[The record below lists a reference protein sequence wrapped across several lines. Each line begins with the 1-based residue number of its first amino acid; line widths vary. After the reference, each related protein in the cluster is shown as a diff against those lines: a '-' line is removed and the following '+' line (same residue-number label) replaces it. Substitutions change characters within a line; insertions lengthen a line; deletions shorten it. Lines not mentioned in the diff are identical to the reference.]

1 MSRLIGLVLFAIAG
15 VTATELN
22 AQQQCGYLVDALVD
36 SAWAE
41 YRAGQITTAEAGF
54 RAATAQCAG
63 HPGARTGLGYTAL
76 RRNQLGEARVWFE
89 DVLIDHPELVDAL
102 VGLGL
107 IAWRQADHAAARTAF
122 ERALAHDPT
131 NEEARSYLPRL
142 APLSYPART
151 HGDRFEVRT
160 VDGWTPFYVKGVN
173 LGAAVPGRFPSE
185 FPDSAVYA
193 RWIAAIGEMGANTI
207 RIYTI
212 HPPHFYQA
220 LREYNLRHPSQPL
233 MLLHGIWVELPPN
246 DDYDDPEWNA
256 EVDAELRRVVDLV
269 HGRARIAPRRG
280 HADGRYEA
288 DVSSWTL
295 GFIVGREW
303 EPHSA
308 AVYNERRR
316 DVTSWT
322 GRFLRLEGGTAMD
335 VWLATKCEAM
345 IAHEM
350 NTYGAQR
357 PIAYTNWPTLDPLV
371 HPTEPTSAE
380 EVGLREALGEP
391 VPTASAEYDN
401 DGITLDAALVH
412 ATFSFPAGYFAAYH
426 VYPYYPDFMVLDR
439 GYLAASSREGPSPYF
454 GYLRDLKGRH
464 QGMPLLIAE
473 YGVPASLGIAHLHPF
488 GWHHGGLTED
498 AMARLDARMT
508 REIAEAGM
516 AGGVIFAWIDEWFKK
531 SWLFSDF
538 LLPLEHNRLW
548 LNALDPE
555 QRYGVIATEPEPRIP
570 GATLGERL
578 AGWRAVD
585 PLYDD
590 QGMSLRA
597 FADEAFLWLLVE
609 SQTTLPQDLFIGF
622 DMIRVDAGSFS
633 WPDRQGPTL
642 PVGAEFVL
650 LAKAEEVRL
659 VADPA
664 ASLFRLA
671 PIEVAPEFEDR
682 LSVMSIAEGGEPP
695 GLFSGR
701 MIWDMNAPYVSLPRA
716 DGKFDSLRVITNRRR
731 VGRDTTEYATL
742 GYDRGVLRR
751 GNVPDGLWES
761 LPDSGIIEIR
771 IPWALLN
778 VTDPSSRRVLQHSPD
793 RVADEGWIGTLSMDD
808 ASQVVDAIRVVA
820 AARMPDAS
828 WRSWPKS
835 GSTFDV
841 AQVTWQAW
849 DEPLWRERRRPVFDA
864 LREIFMGV
872 REPALHGGNGR

>member
-1 MSRLIGLVLFAIAG
+1 MLRTLVLSLLATMGLG
-15 VTATELN
+15 VGALT
-22 AQQQCGYLVDALVD
+22 AQQQCGYSIDALVD
-36 SAWAE
+36 SAWTE
-41 YRAGQITTAEAGF
+41 YRAGMITAAEEQF
-54 RAATAQCAG
+54 RTAATLCPT
-63 HPGARTGLGYTAL
+63 HPGARTGLGYAAL
-76 RRNQLGEARVWFE
+76 RRSQLGEARAWFE
-89 DVLIDHPELVDAL
+89 AVLIEHPDLVDAL

-122 ERALAHDPT
+122 ERALMHDPA
-131 NEEARSYLPRL
+131 NEEARSYIPRL

-160 VDGWTPFYVKGVN
+160 AEGWTPFYVKGVN

-185 FPDSAVYA
+185 FPDSTVYA
-193 RWIAAIGEMGANTI
+193 RWISAIGEMGANTI

-220 LREYNLRHPSQPL
+220 LREYNLLHPSRPL
-233 MLLHGIWVELPPN
+233 MLLHGVWVELPPD

-269 HGRARIAPRRG
+269 HGRARIVARRG
-280 HADGRYEA
+280 HAHGRYEA

-303 EPHSA
+303 EPHSV
-308 AVYNERRR
+308 AVYNERQQSI
-316 DVTSWT
+316 TSWS

-335 VWLATKCEAM
+335 VWLAAKCETM

-350 NTYGAQR
+350 SMYGAQR
-357 PIAYTNWPTLDPLV
+357 PIAYTNWPTLDPLA
-371 HPTEPTSAE
+371 HPTEPTAVE
-380 EVGLREALGEP
+380 EVSLREALGEP

-401 DGITLDAALVH
+401 DGVTLDAALVH

-426 VYPYYPDFMVLDR
+426 VYPYYPDFMVLDP
-439 GYLAASSREGPSPYF
+439 GYLATSSSEGPSPYF
-454 GYLRDLKGRH
+454 GYLRDLKSRH
-464 QGMPLLIAE
+464 EGMPLLVAE
-473 YGVPASLGIAHLHPF
+473 YGVPASLGIAHLHPL
-488 GWHHGGLTED
+488 GWHHGGLTEEG
-498 AMARLDARMT
+498 MARLDARMT

-516 AGGVIFAWIDEWFKK
+516 AGGAIFAWIDEWFKK

-538 LLPLEHNRLW
+538 LLPLERNRLW

-555 QRYGVIATEPEPRIP
+555 QRYGVIAMEPEPRIP
-570 GATLGERL
+570 GATLVGRL

-590 QGMSLRA
+590 DGMSLRA
-597 FADEAFLWLLVE
+597 FTDEAFLWLLVE
-609 SQTTLPQDLFIGF
+609 SAKTLPHDLFVGF
-622 DMIRVDAGSFS
+622 DVIKADAGSFS

-650 LAKAEEVRL
+650 HANEDEVRL
-659 VADPA
+659 LADPA

-671 PIEVAPEFEDR
+671 PIQVAPEFENS
-682 LSVMSIAEGGEPP
+682 LSVMPIGKDAEPP

-701 MIWDMNAPYVSLPRA
+701 MIWDLNAPYVSLARA

-742 GYDRGVLRR
+742 GYDRGVLRQ
-751 GNVPDGLWES
+751 GPFPDGMWES
-761 LPDSGIIEIR
+761 LPDSGIVEIR

-778 VTDPSSRRVLQHSPD
+778 VTDPSTRRVLQHAPD
-793 RVADEGWIGTLSMDD
+793 RPEQGWIGTLSEDD
-808 ASQVVDAIRVVA
+808 ASQVIDGIRVVA
-820 AARMPDAS
+820 AARMEDGA
-828 WRSWPKS
+828 WRRWPSS
-835 GSTFDV
+835 GSPFDV
-841 AQVTWQAW
+841 AQVSWRTW

-864 LREIFMGV
+864 LREIFTGA
-872 REPALHGGNGR
+872 REPALHGGSGR